1 MFLAYARHEQMKSD
15 LIDALARSDDPNN
28 QATQH
33 FIAKSIG
40 CSLDEFSYR
49 ELAEMEREIALK
61 WTMYHS

>member
-15 LIDALARSDDPNN
+15 LIDALARSDDPNDW
-28 QATQH
+28 ATQN

-40 CSLDEFSYR
+40 CSLDEFSDR
-49 ELAEMEREIALK
+49 ELAEMESEIALK

>member
-40 CSLDEFSYR
+40 CSLNEFSDR
-49 ELAEMEREIALK
+49 ELAEMGREIGRK